1 MHVVNVSLLVCAFVV
16 VSQSYAMAQRGAQ
29 PGAGRGAQ
37 TPATGQS
44 NAPVDL
50 TGYWVSIISDE
61 WRYRMLTPPKGNV
74 DYMPM
79 NAEGRRVVAA
89 WDPAKDEAAGEACRG
104 YGAGGIMRLPSRLH
118 ITWQDANTL
127 KIEIDTGA
135 QTRFF
140 HFGQAQPATAE
151 AASWQGYSR
160 TAWEVAGARGTAGTP
175 REGQLK
181 VETTRL
187 RPGYLRKN
195 GVPYSGNALLTEY
208 FVVLTD
214 DDGSQYL
221 AVTTMLEDPQYLTQ
235 PWVRT
240 SQFKKQSN
248 AAGWN
253 PTPCSAR

>member
-1 MHVVNVSLLVCAFVV
+1 
-16 VSQSYAMAQRGAQ
+16 
-29 PGAGRGAQ
+29 
-37 TPATGQS
+37 
-44 NAPVDL
+44 
-50 TGYWVSIISDE
+50 
-61 WRYRMLTPPKGNV
+61 MLTPPKGNV
-74 DYMPM
+74 DYMPV
-79 NAEGRRVVAA
+79 NADARRVAGE

-127 KIEIDTGA
+127 KVEIDAGM
-135 QTRFF
+135 QTRLF
-140 HFGQAQPATAE
+140 HFGQTQAPPSE
-151 AASWQGYSR
+151 APSWQGYSR
-160 TAWEVAGARGTAGTP
+160 AQWDVPGTRGAAGAP
-175 REGQLK
+175 RDGQLK
-181 VETTRL
+181 VVTTRL

-195 GVPYSGNALLTEY
+195 GVPYSGNAMLTEY

-214 DDGSQYL
+214 DDGTQYL
-221 AVTTMLEDPQYLTQ
+221 AVTTMLEDPQYLTL